1 VGRGILHQSLNFHFL
16 LVKPLENPE
25 NLNAFQTY
33 RQACNIAAHTSR
45 GSNPDWHKP
54 AHEVDLQWHLRITG
68 SPRVRSAVHSLS
80 EGKWTNGP
88 KLNLPNLRSQD
99 AIEAAVNDL
108 LSSHPNAQSLGV
120 VLHIADEFATT
131 EIFEDFRD
139 WDALPELNNQLIT
152 NPNAVIG
159 EDSAVAEE
167 TSWRVVPTPGAIT
180 PPICTTVAISHRYAE
195 FLEILRQMGETRNF
209 PILTEGLS
217 APLAFISVLPAFLDF
232 TTGDSQLVV
241 LHYLKFSALAIFSP
255 AGEMIKLRALPHRGR
270 PHPPNLSDTLATAIA
285 ANELN
290 NPRIVLIP
298 MTATE
303 IEPLVTQLQ
312 ATLDLEEE
320 LMIDIVKP
328 GAEAATKCE
337 ETRPEMLIAQKEYQG
352 VELSNTFRMLG
363 QEGWSMQDFLSQPK
377 SVTNLQ
383 PSWQDLKLLH
393 ATKIAKPVLA
403 LVAIA
408 VLAFALFRSIGVM
421 TEPSWQHDENSTAL
435 LQVQLGELGR
445 TNKSFQHWNNLLS
458 NRSSGWTTMELIA
471 QMFPADSGV
480 VIDEI
485 NYTTRVDP
493 NTKSQTSGFAREW
506 AITGVAQ
513 EDSLALLQKL
523 NSRSGIQEVFATI
536 AQTTGVNSFDPS
548 PETRQLL
555 VVVERS
561 ENTQYDP
568 KAPRGTVPKIE
579 TSPYRI
585 TIRVTQQFSEKDP
598 LAITKAPQP

>member
-1 VGRGILHQSLNFHFL
+1 
-16 LVKPLENPE
+16 
-25 NLNAFQTY
+25 
-33 RQACNIAAHTSR
+33 
-45 GSNPDWHKP
+45 
-54 AHEVDLQWHLRITG
+54 
-68 SPRVRSAVHSLS
+68 VRSAVYSIS
-80 EGKWTNGP
+80 DEKWTNGP

-108 LSSHPNAQSLGV
+108 LSTHPQAKSLGV
-120 VLHIADEFATT
+120 ILHIADEFATT

-139 WDALPELNNQLIT
+139 WDALPELNEQLIT

-195 FLEILRQMGETRNF
+195 FLEILRQMGEARNF

-255 AGEMIKLRALPHRGR
+255 TGEMIKLRALPHRGR

-285 ANELN
+285 ANELVS
-290 NPRIVLIP
+290 PRIVLIP

-320 LMIDIVKP
+320 VMIDIVKP
-328 GAEAATKCE
+328 GAEAATHCE
-337 ETRPEMLIAQKEYQG
+337 DTRPEMLIAQKEYQG

-363 QEGWSMQDFLSQPK
+363 QEGWAMQDFLSQPR
-377 SVTNLQ
+377 SVTNML
-383 PSWQDLKLLH
+383 PSWNDLKLLH
-393 ATKIAKPVLA
+393 TSKIAKPVLA

-408 VLAFALFRSIGVM
+408 VLSFALFRSIGAM
-421 TEPSWQHDENSTAL
+421 SEPSWQHDEKTTAS
-435 LQVQLGELGR
+435 LQAQLVELGR
-445 TNKSFQHWNNLLS
+445 ANKTYQHWNNLLS
-458 NRSSGWTTMELIA
+458 NRSTGWTTMELIA
-471 QMFPADSGV
+471 QMFPANSGA
-480 VIDEI
+480 VINEVE
-485 NYTTRVDP
+485 YTTRVDSS
-493 NTKSQTSGFAREW
+493 TKSKTSGFAREW
-506 AITGVAQ
+506 EMTGLAT

-523 NSRSGIQEVFATI
+523 NSRSGIQDVFTTI
-536 AQTTGVNSFDPS
+536 YENTGVNSFDPS

-561 ENTQYDP
+561 ENTQYDRN
-568 KAPRGTVPKIE
+568 APLAAVPKPE
-579 TSPYRI
+579 NCPYRF

-598 LAITKAPQP
+598 LAITKASQP